1 MANKLQLNDRGQLQ
15 HLLQIEGLSREHIIQ
30 VLDTAES
37 FFNQADGSIVK
48 KPVLRGRTVANL
60 FFEDST
66 RTRSTF
72 ELAAKKLDADV
83 LHFDVR
89 GSALSKGESLLDTLQ
104 TLQAMHVDMF
114 VIRHKENG
122 IPEYCAQQVGPRTAI
137 LNAGDGNRAHPTQ
150 ALLDVF
156 SIRKH
161 KGGFE
166 NLTVTIVGD
175 IRFSRVARSQ
185 IAALKTLGVGELR
198 VAGPDSLLPENV
210 DDMGKA
216 QGFSVHR
223 NLDDAVRD
231 ADVVI
236 MLRVQK
242 ERMDTDLIPTTEA
255 YFAEWG
261 LTPARLAGAKADA
274 IVMHPGPMNR
284 GIEIASEVADGPQSI
299 ILDQVTNGIAV
310 RMAVMSL
317 IMSGKSS

>member
-1 MANKLQLNDRGQLQ
+1 MTATQVNEHGQLT
-15 HLLQIEGLSREHIIQ
+15 HLLQLEGLSKAQILQI
-30 VLDTAES
+30 LDTAAS
-37 FFNQADGSIVK
+37 FFNPQDGSIVK

-60 FFEDST
+60 FFEPST

-83 LHFDVR
+83 LNLDI
-89 GSALSKGESLLDTLQ
+89 GTSATTKGESLLDTLQ
-104 TLQAMHVDMF
+104 TLQAMHIDMF

-122 IPEYCAQQVGPRTAI
+122 IPQYCADQVGPRTAI

-150 ALLDVF
+150 GLLDAY

-161 KGGFE
+161 KGDFE

-185 IAALKTLGVGELR
+185 IAVLNTLGVKELR
-198 VAGPDSLLPENV
+198 IAGPDNLLPENA
-210 DDMGKA
+210 DDLDVV
-216 QGFSVHR
+216 VHR

-242 ERMDTDLIPTTEA
+242 ERMDSDLIPTTDA

-261 LTPARLAGAKADA
+261 LTKERLKLAKPDA

-284 GIEIASEVADGPQSI
+284 GIEIASDVADGPQSI

-317 IMSGKSS
+317 IMSGRNSG

>member
-1 MANKLQLNDRGQLQ
+1 MQISADGKFE
-15 HLLQIEGLSREHIIQ
+15 HLLQIEGLSKELILQI
-30 VLDTAES
+30 LDTAAS
-37 FFNQADGSIVK
+37 FFNPQDGSIVK

-60 FFEDST
+60 FFEPST

-83 LHFDVR
+83 LNLDI
-89 GSALSKGESLLDTLQ
+89 GTSATTKGESLLDTLK
-104 TLQAMHVDMF
+104 TLQAMHIDMF
-114 VIRHKENG
+114 VIRHAENG
-122 IPEYCAQQVGPRTAI
+122 IPEYCAQHVGPRTAI
-137 LNAGDGNRAHPTQ
+137 VNAGDGNRAHPTQ
-150 ALLDVF
+150 ALLDAY

-161 KGGFE
+161 KGEFE

-175 IRFSRVARSQ
+175 IRYSRVARSQ
-185 IAALKTLGVGELR
+185 MAVLKTLGVKTLR
-198 VAGPDSLLPENV
+198 VAGPDYLLPENV
-210 DDMGKA
+210 DQLGVE
-216 QGFSVHR
+216 VHR

-242 ERMDTDLIPTTEA
+242 ERMDSAIVPSTDA

-261 LTPARLAGAKADA
+261 LTPERLALAKPDA

-317 IMSGKSS
+317 MMSGRG

>member
-1 MANKLQLNDRGQLQ
+1 MQISADGKFE
-15 HLLQIEGLSREHIIQ
+15 HLLQIEGLSKELILQI
-30 VLDTAES
+30 LDTAAS
-37 FFNQADGSIVK
+37 FFNPQDGSIVK

-60 FFEDST
+60 FFEPST

-83 LHFDVR
+83 LNLDI
-89 GSALSKGESLLDTLQ
+89 GTSATTKGESLLDTLK
-104 TLQAMHVDMF
+104 TLQAMHIDMF
-114 VIRHKENG
+114 VIRHAENG
-122 IPEYCAQQVGPRTAI
+122 IPEYCAQHVGPRTAI
-137 LNAGDGNRAHPTQ
+137 VNAGDGNRAHPTQ
-150 ALLDVF
+150 ALLDAY

-161 KGGFE
+161 KGEFE

-175 IRFSRVARSQ
+175 IRYSRVARSQ
-185 IAALKTLGVGELR
+185 MAVLKTLGAKTLR
-198 VAGPDSLLPENV
+198 VAGPDYLLPENV
-210 DDMGKA
+210 DQLGVE
-216 QGFSVHR
+216 VHR

-242 ERMDTDLIPTTEA
+242 ERMDSAIVPSTDA

-261 LTPARLAGAKADA
+261 LTPERLALAKPDA

-317 IMSGKSS
+317 MMSGRG